1 MFDNTIHLNRN
12 RRYWKKKQKYVDM
25 GILDID
31 WKKIGDWNDL
41 YSKILLEIIDI
52 LFYIEENTYRYQKD
66 SRRNK

>member
-1 MFDNTIHLNRN
+1 
-12 RRYWKKKQKYVDM
+12 M